1 MKNVGVRNVVIAI
14 VIGIVIGIIFR
25 GLKKIFNKKNISQK
39 KELFVNECDVESNE

>member
-25 GLKKIFNKKNISQK
+25 GLKKIFNKKRYQS
-39 KELFVNECDVESNE
+39 EERVVCE